1 MHRAPAGGQYG
12 ATHDRTRASSAVL
25 AAGPRQAVRIAVGPR
40 QAVRIAVGPRQAVR
54 IAVGPSGVPLVAS
67 NVR

>member
-25 AAGPRQAVRIAVGPR
+25 AVGPR